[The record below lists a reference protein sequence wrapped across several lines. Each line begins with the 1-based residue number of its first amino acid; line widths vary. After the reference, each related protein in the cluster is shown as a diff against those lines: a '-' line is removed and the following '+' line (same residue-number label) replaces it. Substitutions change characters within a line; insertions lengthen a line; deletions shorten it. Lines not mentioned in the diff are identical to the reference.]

1 MRMNNRFHLPITALL
16 LLGTLPLGAQD
27 SAQQNTLIVR
37 AKAYDPEA
45 LRILTDAC
53 EGENPQLHGE
63 QAMEIL
69 RLAAGS
75 GITKAQALLA
85 CCYFQGKWTTEDPD
99 LAVILAEKVR
109 KSDDADAIKLV
120 ESIRPPHEQYTE
132 STPTYTPPPVQTA
145 AQGEEAELNDIIRD
159 LENMYPHDAT
169 QKLYRTRLLTLLPR
183 IRNGAYVDLTLTET
197 KGNTALHYACGMG
210 NLRLVRWLVRNGAN
224 PNALTNKGKS
234 PSDCAAGDVAAIRRA
249 LFNTPV
255 TPRYTSQP
263 TPTVDENASNNFRM
277 GVNYQYAKNGYSRN
291 YTEAVRYYRM
301 AAEAGHPTAQNNL
314 GQMYNMGWG
323 VPQDKNKAFYWWT
336 KAAEQGQ
343 ALAQSNLG
351 TCYEFGNG
359 TAVNKAKAI
368 EWYRRSAAQGNASGQ
383 KHLRRL
389 GISY

>member
-1 MRMNNRFHLPITALL
+1 MNTRLYLPVTALL
-16 LLGTLPLGAQD
+16 ALGVLPLCAQD
-27 SAQQNTLIVR
+27 SAQQSTLIVR
-37 AKAYDPEA
+37 AKAYDTEA
-45 LRILTDAC
+45 LRLLTDAC
-53 EGENPQLHGE
+53 EGENPQLQGD

-69 RLAAGS
+69 RLAAS
-75 GITKAQALLA
+75 AGITKAQALLA
-85 CCYFQGKWTTEDPD
+85 CCYFRGKWTTEDAD
-99 LAVILAEKVR
+99 MAVILAEKVR
-109 KSDDADAIKLV
+109 KSNDATAIKLV
-120 ESIRPPHEQYTE
+120 DAIRPQHERYTE
-132 STPTYTPPPVQTA
+132 SSDTHTAPPAQTA
-145 AQGEEAELNDIIRD
+145 AQGEAAELNDIIRD
-159 LENMYPHDAT
+159 LENMYTRDAT
-169 QKLYRTRLLTLLPR
+169 QALYRKRLLTLLPR
-183 IRNGAYVDLTLTET
+183 IRNGAHVDLTLTET

-234 PSDCAAGDVAAIRRA
+234 PWDCASGDVAAIRRA
-249 LFNTPV
+249 LSDTPV
-255 TPRYTSQP
+255 APRYTHQP
-263 TPTVDENASNNFRM
+263 TPAVDETASYNFRM
-277 GVNYQYAKNGYSRN
+277 GLNYQFAKNGYSRN

-323 VPQDKNKAFYWWT
+323 VQQDKYMAFYWWT